1 MSIHF
6 DWLQQTFAR
15 NRELYGG
22 WTMELDPTTPPATVT
37 PPPATGPAQ
46 TPPAQETDWKAEA
59 RKWEARAKENS
70 DAAARL
76 VEIEEANKTEAQKQA
91 EETARLRTENE
102 QFKAERQV
110 TKWKTEV
117 AAATGVPANVLA
129 GATKEEIEAHA
140 ESLKALITPSTPAV
154 TTPHVVPTIGN
165 VPQTP
170 ANVPLKDQI
179 AAAEKAGD
187 KDLVAQLK
195 AMQLGTTQ

>member
-1 MSIHF
+1 MSNAF
-6 DWLQQTFAR
+6 DWLQQTIAR

-22 WTMELDPTTPPATVT
+22 WTMELAPAAPPAAVTPPAATV
-37 PPPATGPAQ
+37 PVQ

-59 RKWEARAKENS
+59 RKWESRAKENS
-70 DAAARL
+70 SAADRL
-76 VEIEEANKTEAQKQA
+76 AEIEEASKTEAQKQA
-91 EETARLRTENE
+91 DALAKAQAQVKEYQGRE
-102 QFKAERQV
+102 QVAA
-110 TKWKTEV
+110 WKTEV

-140 ESLKALITPSTPAV
+140 ESLKALITPSTAAGAAA
-154 TTPHVVPTIGN
+154 HVVSTIGN

-187 KDLVAQLK
+187 KDLVGQLK